1 VDLQTFRDLLRP
13 AGRDLL
19 AEACTAYDEQTAVAL
34 GTRLRRS
41 HPSDLVAAAMTQ
53 AALRRRARA
62 KWGGDADT
70 MFFTRDGLEQATTAA
85 VASYRALRIL
95 DADSRLDTPGA
106 KVPSPES
113 DSGAGARIVD
123 LCCGIGGDLIALARA
138 GLQVTG
144 VDTDPLTVAIARAN
158 LAELDLAGHA
168 SVERADARD
177 VDRAA
182 YSAVVA
188 DPARRSV
195 RGRIFDP
202 ADYSPPWS
210 FVEELLTGD
219 TCVKTAPIIPHGLIP
234 AGVEAEWISVDGEV
248 REAALWAGRLRS
260 VGGVRRRATVLTSPA
275 RSMASHPRSADPGTG
290 HPGTGQ
296 STTGDSTTGDSPGAS
311 GGQAVSAAGG
321 ATLTDAD
328 DPGGAPVSPPQAY
341 LYEPDG
347 AVIRAG
353 LVTGIAPLVSG
364 SLLHPKI
371 AYLTSDRLEPTP
383 FAAAYRVLAVLP
395 YDLKVL
401 RRELRAREVGN
412 LTVKKRG
419 VDVDPPLLRKR
430 LGVRGPGAA
439 TVVVTRGEKGTF
451 ALLVDPIPA

>member
-1 VDLQTFRDLLRP
+1 VDLQTFRDLLTP

-62 KWGGDADT
+62 KWGDDADT

-95 DADSRLDTPGA
+95 DADSRRCTPGA
-106 KVPSPES
+106 TGPSPES
-113 DSGAGARIVD
+113 GLGAGARIVD

-144 VDTDPLTVAIARAN
+144 VDADPLTVAIARAN
-158 LAELDLAGHA
+158 LAVLDLTGHA
-168 SVERADARD
+168 SVERADAQD
-177 VDRAA
+177 VARAA

-219 TCVKTAPIIPHGLIP
+219 ACVKTAPIIPHGLIP
-234 AGVEAEWISVDGEV
+234 AGVEAEWISVDGDV

-260 VGGVRRRATVLTSPA
+260 VGGARRRATVLTSPA
-275 RSMASHPRSADPGTG
+275 RSTASPP
-290 HPGTGQ
+290 
-296 STTGDSTTGDSPGAS
+296 
-311 GGQAVSAAGG
+311 
-321 ATLTDAD
+321 TLTDAD

-371 AYLTSDRLEPTP
+371 AYLTSDRLVPTP
-383 FAAAYRVLAVLP
+383 FASAYRVLAVLP

-401 RRELRAREVGN
+401 KRELRAREVGN